1 MHTPETDVNQ
11 TPDPT
16 APAEDATPSPTDA
29 NPTPA
34 ADDAAGETKPAEA
47 APSGDA
53 SASDT
58 PGDTAGLPLSERRK
72 AMTDTVPTPDESPAE
87 TGTPQTPTA
96 NPTPDPQATTEQDVD
111 AEVEKELADTDINAM
126 MEASLSPNE
135 VTPEDSD
142 DADSSGSESKPAQSR
157 PAKESYEL
165 RRGRIARIAG
175 DDVFIDLHGEVGK
188 MQGVVPVAQFDRAPR
203 VGSIMDFVV
212 EKVDEAA
219 GLIQLSREGVAG
231 KAVWETMDKGATVE
245 GRVTG
250 TNKGGLELEV
260 AGNIKAFMPASQ
272 VDINHVDDLEPL
284 IGQKIKAIVQEV
296 DRRGKKVVL
305 SRRVLLEK
313 ERKRL
318 ADQLWSSLEVG
329 QMREGKV
336 VRLMDFGAFVDLG
349 GADGLIHVSDLSH
362 THINK
367 PSEVV
372 KVGDTVQVM
381 VLKIDKD
388 KDRIG
393 LGLKQAK
400 PDPWQGIEARYTV
413 GDEVTGRIVKT
424 ADFGAF
430 VQVEEGV
437 EGLLPISELSWS
449 RVNKTSD
456 VVKEGD
462 TLKVSVLS
470 VEPDRK
476 RMSFSLKQAQGDPWV
491 GASSKYPVGEQVQ
504 GTVKSTT
511 DFGEFVELETGIEGL
526 VHISELADR
535 RVGQVTDEVQT
546 GQSYTFR
553 VLECDEENRKI
564 KLSKRS
570 PREERL
576 DPAEAKRRAADQK
589 RRAHQKIDKKNL
601 RGGMDLGSMG
611 LGDLKL

>member
-1 MHTPETDVNQ
+1 MNTPETDVNQ
-11 TPDPT
+11 SPDTPGNPESPASPETPESPDTPESPQTPET
-16 APAEDATPSPTDA
+16 AES
-29 NPTPA
+29 
-34 ADDAAGETKPAEA
+34 KPAEPTPPLSGSGEA
-47 APSGDA
+47 APADA
-53 SASDT
+53 SSTDPEQSESD
-58 PGDTAGLPLSERRK
+58 
-72 AMTDTVPTPDESPAE
+72 
-87 TGTPQTPTA
+87 
-96 NPTPDPQATTEQDVD
+96 NPTPDPQATAEQDVS
-111 AEVEKELADTDINAM
+111 EQVEKELAGSDIDAM
-126 MEASLSPNE
+126 MEASLAPKQVKEESE
-135 VTPEDSD
+135 GEGKGD
-142 DADSSGSESKPAQSR
+142 DADGSQGSKSSGQR
-157 PAKESYEL
+157 YEL

-175 DDVFIDLHGEVGK
+175 EDVFIDLHGEVGK
-188 MQGVVPVAQFDRAPR
+188 MQGVVPIAQFERAPR

-212 EKVDEAA
+212 EKIDEEA
-219 GLIQLSREGVAG
+219 GLIHLSREGVAG

-245 GRVTG
+245 GRVTA

-284 IGQKIKAIVQEV
+284 IGQKLKATVQEV

-305 SRRVLLEK
+305 SRRVLLER

-372 KVGDTVQVM
+372 NVGDTVQVM
-381 VLKIDKD
+381 VLKIDKE

-393 LGLKQAK
+393 LGLKQAT
-400 PDPWQGIEARYTV
+400 PDPWQGIEGRYKV
-413 GDEVTGRIVKT
+413 GDQVTGRVTKT

-449 RVNKTSD
+449 RVNKAQD

-491 GASSKYPVGEQVQ
+491 GAAAKYPVGEQVQ
-504 GTVKSTT
+504 GTVKSTP
-511 DFGEFVELETGIEGL
+511 DFGAFVELETGIEGL
-526 VHISELADR
+526 AHISELADKR
-535 RVGQVTDEVQT
+535 IGQVTDEVQV

-589 RRAHQKIDKKNL
+589 RRAKMKIDKKNL
-601 RGGMDLGSMG
+601 KGGGIDSGSMG